1 MKRKKDFN
9 SLAKIRVFFSLKKNS
24 RVKRSDKNRR
34 LRADL
39 LVDSAISLS
48 FCKTHRHSHHQC
60 RKACKTEKGE
70 KS

>member
-1 MKRKKDFN
+1 MKRKN
-9 SLAKIRVFFSLKKNS
+9 VNYLAKTRVFSPLKKNS

-34 LRADL
+34 LRVDL
-39 LVDSAISLS
+39 LVDSAVSLS

>member
-1 MKRKKDFN
+1 MKRKNVN
-9 SLAKIRVFFSLKKNS
+9 SLAKTIVFSPLKKNS

-34 LRADL
+34 LRVDL
-39 LVDSAISLS
+39 LVDSAVSLS